1 MSVPRHPLPDASTA
15 DVETAPTV
23 MKVPEA
29 VRGVSSALTTIV
41 DRPVTDR
48 HTAIAYRAAV
58 WSETAQCG
66 VRWLSGL
73 TLLSDG
79 CTRLGSVHLR
89 PQTNAAERLW
99 TTVDLVPAHGC
110 SSSR

>member
-79 CTRLGSVHLR
+79 CTRLGSVHLGIID
-89 PQTNAAERLW
+89 ERCRTSL
-99 TTVDLVPAHGC
+99 
-110 SSSR
+110 